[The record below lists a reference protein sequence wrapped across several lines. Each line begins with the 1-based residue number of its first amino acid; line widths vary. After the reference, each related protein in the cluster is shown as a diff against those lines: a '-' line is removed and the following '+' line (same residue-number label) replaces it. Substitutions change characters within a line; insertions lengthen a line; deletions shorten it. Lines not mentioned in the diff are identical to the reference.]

1 MGKKMKQTSKMAR
14 DHIVANGKLA
24 QRKRQVLE
32 LVSDFPGRTHGEL
45 AALFFSRYRE
55 LGLLCAAETPHKRL
69 PELEDDGLVYAD
81 KWRQCKETGKLAR
94 TWLPLV
100 I

>member
-1 MGKKMKQTSKMAR
+1 MKQTSKMAR
-14 DHIVANGKLA
+14 DSMVATGKLS

-32 LVSDFPGRTHGEL
+32 LVSDYPGKTHGEL
-45 AALFFSRYRE
+45 ASLFFARHRE

-94 TWLPLV
+94 TWFTKMV
-100 I
+100 R